1 MAEHFNGAAAW
12 AERKKERA
20 ASFDGAAAWAERREQ
35 RRAALAAA
43 PQPLTTRETERADEL
58 DKLTRPSARRTERAD
73 EADKQT
79 PPRRTL
85 KTPTGSALVRNTD
98 SGALQQRM
106 VQQLEAAAKDGL
118 FQRTLPEERG
128 SRHRSRKELSQK
140 ILHDTE
146 TAERIRNAAA
156 GTAQGAAANAAGFLG
171 ALVAA
176 AEKIDKQ
183 YRDEK
188 ERLGAATH
196 ADEMNPYPKTNEEVT
211 RGNRA
216 GVQLLEGI
224 ADTQRAKAQANT
236 ARAKE
241 GASALGSI
249 GIDALQIGLNLAA
262 IVGANAVAPGA
273 GLALMGTQSG
283 GAAANDYRKYAAA
296 NGQEA
301 SPYAAAGLA
310 LGGLASAGAGS
321 AAAKGALKY
330 GGALVNRLGL
340 GSSKIVQYALGALGD
355 MAFSGGVSAGNEY
368 AKAAAYGDSYD
379 EVRISGEDLAKDMLF
394 QAAVGFL
401 CRTLTS
407 SFGGNTSSAGQPER
421 VQREYFKGIDNLDD
435 LAKAFKQYG
444 RKFHPD
450 RFATAS
456 AATQRQMSDIFARI
470 SAEYNAVKAELAIET
485 AGRAVKSYSEKRSA
499 GTPEAAEQAGRA
511 VENELMILKR
521 AVENGTLAG
530 AEAAEA
536 VQIMEAAQGS
546 AADSP
551 AAGAEDALQ
560 ALKSSPAQ
568 GAGYSRQ
575 RAGGPVAPS
584 GVSATQESKTSIA
597 PAAAEDKGEILSG
610 GKRVDLGRYANERNA
625 QEISRGLNDGTLAV
639 DADNRLYR
647 VNEGEHIDRRNSV
660 TVGQRSMNAFQFDHP
675 ELHQYFRDAAAD
687 LAEELSYAEK
697 GGEIIRRTI
706 REAGDDEYFRTKR
719 VASERIARLLDDERI
734 GYDDIDRAVTALIH
748 DEGQEN
754 FAAAKRVELMLDN
767 MLTSGYTDI
776 HGRYVAPNEHYI
788 AAKQAI
794 RGADTSV
801 QTHEEL
807 PLWDLPETQNGGIYG
822 RQKENAGGLEPAEG
836 GGQRADAVAAA
847 GDLYRGDRGRGS
859 AEYGSRGAE
868 ELRSRA
874 EKERRNQ
881 QVAKQRRA
889 EAAMQPLTSS
899 AALGVSG
906 GTDKALVHVLP
917 EERWDDEL
925 RSVAYF
931 TQKNGVRRVTM
942 VTGLLEVD
950 TGAGVENVSGCID
963 REKGEMVLRVDSTRG
978 TATELARHEIGHAI
992 TQERNVRAFMQEV
1005 QAGGD
1010 SWQEIYR
1017 AYERRYAALTRNYIG
1032 MTPEELTLYVWEEIL
1047 EDAYAGLDSYG
1058 HEASRYHDAA
1068 VRAIEERQAA
1078 GTPARGES
1086 ESLQLRA
1093 VDEPKSRGPPE
1104 RFSIRRTQ
1112 DIPYQE
1118 QIDAFYGGDS
1128 KTVGRS
1134 DDIYIADADNSL
1146 SALGIGEKP
1155 FFMLKSNLRKSTR
1168 IAGNN
1173 PSNSAHGISES
1184 VIRKLP
1190 ELIKSPAL
1198 IVRGNG
1204 RISIIPGIAIKTEKN
1219 NTAPLLI
1226 AVNPNSSVDGIDA
1239 YEIKS
1244 IYGRENFAN
1253 WLDLR
1258 AKDSKIIAG
1267 DEKKAA
1273 ALLRDV
1279 GKQYPEPVAYAADL
1293 TDAILSQGK
1302 SDVKFPTLGEE
1313 IRRQIQGD
1321 EAEKQRYSIEEV
1333 EGKNG
1338 TYGKGVML
1346 DTNLFDGIR
1355 PRDWGKALS
1364 RYVYNNMAGME
1375 LTAYDAAGRP
1385 ETIYLA
1391 RANDRVQKD
1400 GAKNSRKVIDKLA
1413 RSTGDNIRSL
1423 AVVHLDEALTTSRY
1437 ENSTDEHSHQWM
1449 DENGWEY
1456 RKTYLQDRSGNI
1468 YEATLNI
1475 ADGRDRKILYDINNI
1490 RLVDKAKS
1498 PGGPPAAGD
1507 SQRSRYRKLTADGS
1521 QSEAKAGEAAGGVV
1535 SSAVSGGTRSTSHSS
1550 SEERIADASGNVK
1563 PTTHFP
1569 TLGEEIRR
1577 QMQERSIP
1585 RIDGS
1590 SAANSGALRG
1600 DASADSLSRG
1610 AQNVKFPTL
1619 GEEIRRQ
1626 IMGEEEKASAAS
1638 TSVGGITEGAKASG
1652 EVTPAIDT
1660 AHDGSIADKRGNV
1673 KYSLDEQRAEDEA
1686 YLSLAKDPKRNRGK
1700 LQEMVNAAA
1709 ERAGYD
1715 SPDLYH
1721 GTRAF
1726 GFTEF
1731 DLAKMDDGTSIFL
1744 TTNPTVAGTYT
1755 SADAENTNLETLYR
1769 NPKSPADRGNPL
1781 KRVDAK
1787 SALLGEV
1794 IAAWN
1799 READALGAHKYRAA
1813 SHEDVLARAEREI
1826 GEEAPRMAAAAKR
1839 YAEETDGLSLPVR
1852 QYLKR
1857 LSDLGNYSGKRLYE
1871 ELFILKETESGF
1883 EQGSRPDREMN
1894 AFVER
1899 TGGIPTEMAAL
1910 ARAALS
1916 DGAFVE
1922 YVPNGRNVRSGH
1934 PARATEAKF
1943 REFYQRQAERE
1954 NGIYKVRARLQNPL
1968 VIDAQ
1973 GAAWSDVGVYAKELA
1988 LEKNANLKQLAAE
2001 LGLTVEDSGSFL
2013 SKKRSLRGP
2022 TRSWSQYAKSREYD
2036 GVIFKNLYDPG
2047 TDVENDANGVSDVYI
2062 VFDPAQ
2068 VKSTEAVTY
2077 DDSGRA
2083 IPLSERFDARERDI
2097 RYSAD
2102 DERDGE
2108 WDEELA
2114 RLPDNVREAVERMAG
2129 RDSMGFRKEDFPNLD
2144 QYLSARSSRLAA
2156 EKAERLRNKDKDEFD
2171 GTEALKKLGVR
2182 IENSAGDYSNVRQ
2195 LVENDKAAKQIRKE
2209 TRKAIQRLSA
2219 TPKEQVFA
2227 MNISSGVFVPSDI
2240 PRGLDREKVMEL
2252 ADYYA
2257 AERAMSNDLIRARR
2271 SEITDRLQEKMEDL
2285 FDEKF
2290 EGEFTNR
2297 RQKKGVAPESGLALY
2312 HRTPQRSMRA
2322 IFGWE
2327 RGQKINEAIF
2337 EPVYVNEQERK
2348 RFVNRMHNEVR
2359 TFTDEN
2365 GRESPLT
2372 RRERAMTQLVIEG
2385 KAVEELV
2392 GKNVLK
2398 NEIIHAAENLK
2409 GGAEMKDVAREFS
2422 LSEKERDLAE
2432 RYAGWLRTQE
2442 ELADGS
2448 VDRAKIENA
2457 AEAYTALYDQFYS
2470 VINDFLVAHGY
2481 EPIGFIKGYAP
2492 HFQPEAESGKLERAL
2507 KAIGVDLGAEVGKLP
2522 ASIAGLTK
2530 EFKPNKRYNP
2540 FFQHRNGGETD
2551 IDIQKGF
2558 EKYVDYLSDILYHTD
2573 DIMRV
2578 RAASKYFRRKYAPDE
2593 ISAQL
2598 EQAEE
2603 LRFAT
2608 PEEKE
2613 LFLKT
2618 NRIVDEEASLSYE
2631 AMNEEMAKY
2640 VDGLF
2645 GDIGQTTKYGDLV
2658 TWMDDYANKLAG
2670 KQLFNDRSMEREVGR
2685 TSLNVGRRLVN
2696 AFARA
2701 NVAGNLSSAL
2711 NQTAQLPMIA
2721 GELGAKYVA
2730 EAIGDIA
2737 RGEVKGD
2744 FAARSD
2750 FLTEKHGID
2759 YLTSTKGGQITEKL
2773 FWPLERMD
2781 YLISSIAVRGKYRKE
2796 LAEGKSEK
2804 DALRAADRWGRD
2816 IMGSRSKGTAPLTFQ
2831 SKSLL
2836 SQMVNLFQVEAL
2848 NSWEHVTQ
2856 DLFGEGLREA
2866 EAKLGRNEAARRLA
2880 GVIVGTLLGAFL
2892 LNRVDE
2898 ELYGGTP
2905 APFDVLG
2912 LLTGFLAS
2920 GNGLSTNE
2928 QLGVWVDDVW
2938 QKMTGERLFGTDEDA
2953 GSDEFNLGAAT
2964 EDTLYNISN
2973 DVPYVRNVSGVLG
2986 LGDETLPMPDIAG
2999 TVKGVGG
3006 TISKQASG
3014 DFDGPGDFWSEVGR
3028 QLMGLA
3034 GDTLPGGRQAE
3045 KSAQGI
3051 ETLARGGSYRGG
3063 GDNRQLQYPVDID
3076 PYTALRAALFGKN
3089 ALSEAR
3095 TYWAAGGVALSA
3107 KETRAYEDLVDSGM
3121 SRKDAYDTLL
3131 KLKKMTAGL
3140 TADLDKDGEPISGS
3154 KKEKVLR
3161 AIHSLPLSRKQ
3172 KDLLYLGEG
3181 YSEKGLEDAPWH

>member
-1 MAEHFNGAAAW
+1 MAGNFDGAAAW
-12 AERKKERA
+12 AAHKKKRD

-35 RRAALAAA
+35 RRAALA
-43 PQPLTTRETERADEL
+43 TRETERADEL

-85 KTPTGSALVRNTD
+85 KTPAGSALVRNTD

-118 FQRTLPEERG
+118 FRRTLPEERG
-128 SRHRSRKELSQK
+128 SRHRSGKELSQK

-156 GTAQGAAANAAGFLG
+156 GTAQGAAANTAGFLA

-196 ADEMNPYPKTNEEVT
+196 ADEMNPYPKTNVEVT

-301 SPYAAAGLA
+301 NPYAAAGLA

-355 MAFSGGVSAGNEY
+355 MAFSGGMSAGNEY

-485 AGRAVKSYSEKRSA
+485 AGRAAKSYSEKRSA

-568 GAGYSRQ
+568 DAGYSRQ

-597 PAAAEDKGEILSG
+597 PAAAEGKGEILSG

-625 QEISRGLNDGTLAV
+625 QEISRGLNDGALAV

-697 GGEIIRRTI
+697 GGEIIRRTS
-706 REAGDDEYFRTKR
+706 REAGDDKYFRTKR

-822 RQKENAGGLEPAEG
+822 RQEENAGGLEPAEG

-925 RSVAYF
+925 RSVADF

-950 TGAGVENVSGCID
+950 TGAGVENVSGYID

-1204 RISIIPGIAIKTEKN
+1204 RISIIPGIAVKTEKN

-1577 QMQERSIP
+1577 Q
-1585 RIDGS
+1585 
-1590 SAANSGALRG
+1590 
-1600 DASADSLSRG
+1600 
-1610 AQNVKFPTL
+1610 
-1619 GEEIRRQ
+1619 

-1660 AHDGSIADKRGNV
+1660 AHDGSIADNSGNV
-1673 KYSLDEQRAEDEA
+1673 KYSLDEQRAEDKA
-1686 YLSLAKDPKRNRGK
+1686 YLSLAEDPKRNRGK

-1787 SALLGEV
+1787 SAPLGEV

-1813 SHEDVLARAEREI
+1813 SPEDVLARAEREI

-1922 YVPNGRNVRSGH
+1922 YVPNGKNVRSGH

-2077 DDSGRA
+2077 DDNGRA

-2102 DERDGE
+2102 DEGDGE

-2156 EKAERLRNKDKDEFD
+2156 EKAERLRNKDKGEFD

-2470 VINDFLVAHGY
+2470 AINDFLVAHGY

-2530 EFKPNKRYNP
+2530 EFRPNKRYNP

-2711 NQTAQLPMIA
+2711 NQTAQ
-2721 GELGAKYVA
+2721 
-2730 EAIGDIA
+2730 
-2737 RGEVKGD
+2737 
-2744 FAARSD
+2744 
-2750 FLTEKHGID
+2750 
-2759 YLTSTKGGQITEKL
+2759 
-2773 FWPLERMD
+2773 
-2781 YLISSIAVRGKYRKE
+2781 
-2796 LAEGKSEK
+2796 
-2804 DALRAADRWGRD
+2804 
-2816 IMGSRSKGTAPLTFQ
+2816 
-2831 SKSLL
+2831 
-2836 SQMVNLFQVEAL
+2836 
-2848 NSWEHVTQ
+2848 
-2856 DLFGEGLREA
+2856 
-2866 EAKLGRNEAARRLA
+2866 
-2880 GVIVGTLLGAFL
+2880 
-2892 LNRVDE
+2892 
-2898 ELYGGTP
+2898 
-2905 APFDVLG
+2905 
-2912 LLTGFLAS
+2912 
-2920 GNGLSTNE
+2920 
-2928 QLGVWVDDVW
+2928 
-2938 QKMTGERLFGTDEDA
+2938 
-2953 GSDEFNLGAAT
+2953 
-2964 EDTLYNISN
+2964 
-2973 DVPYVRNVSGVLG
+2973 
-2986 LGDETLPMPDIAG
+2986 
-2999 TVKGVGG
+2999 
-3006 TISKQASG
+3006 
-3014 DFDGPGDFWSEVGR
+3014 
-3028 QLMGLA
+3028 
-3034 GDTLPGGRQAE
+3034 
-3045 KSAQGI
+3045 GI

-3181 YSEKGLEDAPWH
+3181 YSEKGLEDAPWN